1 MLPVIVDDCHVTGA
15 IVFLLVD
22 DPTQCR
28 PSGTEDVLFTKV
40 LLAAGHEG
48 GALLEPERLLE
59 DKRR

>member
-1 MLPVIVDDCHVTGA
+1 MEP
-15 IVFLLVD
+15 
-22 DPTQCR
+22 PR
-28 PSGTEDVLFTKV
+28 PHGEGSAQSRANLYAKPFASHETAVELV